1 MDFLTDLFS
10 ALNTRDSLLVLLFLF
25 IAFLIGMI
33 TGWLYWRRRLEDLRT
48 RLSLTREDL
57 ARHQADAESRKKALD
72 ELESTH
78 ARTRLELDNCMTR
91 LRDCQ
96 ADRGQ
101 LTADLHALRDMQT
114 TTPPSSGPDDLKRI
128 RGIGPAIER
137 KLHAL
142 GITTYSQISG
152 FDSAAIDKITGE
164 LAFFPGRIERDN
176 WVGQA
181 RDLMGKKQRG
191 ELSTPVWKPPTNPN
205 DLKIVEGIGPA
216 IEKLLH
222 QAGIRSWSD
231 LANTSNDQLQA
242 ILDAAGDAYRIHDP
256 ATWPRQ
262 AALAAGGEWSA
273 FQAYTEFLKGGREP
287 A

>member
-57 ARHQADAESRKKALD
+57 ARYQADAESRKKKLD

-101 LTADLHALRDMQT
+101 LTADLHALREMQS
-114 TTPPSSGPDDLKRI
+114 TTPTSSGPDDLKRI
-128 RGIGPAIER
+128 RGIGPVIER

-142 GITTYSQISG
+142 GITTYGQISG
-152 FDSAAIDKITGE
+152 FDAAAIDKITGE

-181 RDLMGKKQRG
+181 RDLMSKKQRG
-191 ELSTPVWKPPTNPN
+191 ERSKPERKPPTNPN

-231 LANTSNDQLQA
+231 LANTSTDRLQA